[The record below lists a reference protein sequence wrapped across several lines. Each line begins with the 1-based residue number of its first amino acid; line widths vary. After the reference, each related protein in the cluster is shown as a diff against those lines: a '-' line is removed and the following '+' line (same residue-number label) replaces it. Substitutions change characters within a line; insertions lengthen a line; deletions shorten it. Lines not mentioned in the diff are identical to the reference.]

1 MRIYW
6 PKFIVEVILLIC
18 LVLIPSVSIA
28 LFLVF
33 VRLCCTPR
41 EFLILAHSSTPPG
54 LKQLLDANTN
64 TNANR
69 NVRIIQFKNILILV
83 EVKCPSFWRL
93 FCARN
98 VFDFHLFIW
107 WETGHWTVSGLKWD
121 TKLNWNLPGYVFQ
134 FCSKSEKRPGIVGNL
149 SWRFEIWNNI
159 F

>member
-1 MRIYW
+1 MTNMRYDYIPSLLRIYW
-6 PKFIVEVILLIC
+6 PRFIVEVILLIC

-69 NVRIIQFKNILILV
+69 NDRIIQFKNILILLEDDV
-83 EVKCPSFWRL
+83 Q
-93 FCARN
+93 
-98 VFDFHLFIW
+98 
-107 WETGHWTVSGLKWD
+107 VSGDYFAPETFSTSIFLFGG
-121 TKLNWNLPGYVFQ
+121 KLDIGQSPG
-134 FCSKSEKRPGIVGNL
+134 
-149 SWRFEIWNNI
+149 
-159 F
+159 